1 MGVPGIVAGPR
12 SRSGSVTGASL
23 PHYRQALRGKDQ
35 IMNLHAS
42 TAARRIL
49 AAAAVTCAAA
59 LAPAAALASAGHH
72 AGAARTAT
80 PSCATSGLDVW
91 LNTNGS
97 SATGH
102 TGYRLNF
109 TNLSGSTCTLFGYP
123 GVSGVTLGGTQIG
136 SAASR
141 NGTTPHTITLANG
154 ATTHA
159 LVVITNTDFFP
170 PSSCKAVTAA
180 GLRVY
185 PPNQTKSRVVPFP
198 FSACSKS
205 GTIYLSI
212 SPVGSP

>member
-1 MGVPGIVAGPR
+1 M
-12 SRSGSVTGASL
+12 
-23 PHYRQALRGKDQ
+23 H
-35 IMNLHAS
+35 LHAS

-59 LAPAAALASAGHH
+59 LVPTAALAAPGHH
-72 AGAARTAT
+72 AGPARTAT

-91 LNTNGS
+91 LDTNGTS
-97 SATGH
+97 GASH
-102 TGYRLNF
+102 TGYKLNF
-109 TNLSGSTCTLFGYP
+109 TNLSGNTCTLFGYP
-123 GVSGVTLGGTQIG
+123 GVSGVTLAGTQIG

-141 NGTTPHTITLANG
+141 GSGTPHTVTLANG

-159 LVVITNTDFFP
+159 LVVITNTGVFP
-170 PSSCKAVTAA
+170 PSSCNAVTAA
-180 GLRVY
+180 GMRVY

-212 SPVGSP
+212 STVGFP